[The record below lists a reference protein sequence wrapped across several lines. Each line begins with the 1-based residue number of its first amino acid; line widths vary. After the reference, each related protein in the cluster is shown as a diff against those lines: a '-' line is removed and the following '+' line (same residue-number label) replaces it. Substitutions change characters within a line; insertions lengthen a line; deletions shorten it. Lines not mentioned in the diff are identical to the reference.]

1 MVMQTN
7 PSHAATEDTAAAR
20 YEVIR
25 QFLRHILVAQR
36 VPKGWYFWR
45 VR

>member
-25 QFLRHILVAQR
+25 RFYVIFWLPSECQR
-36 VPKGWYFWR
+36 GWYFWR